1 LSILLV
7 IMAHQPS
14 PVVAHPTSRPS
25 IADLLS
31 VVVLAALLWVTAQA
45 VGALTRASTIH
56 GHAPAAQG
64 AADCTTTPAPEHTVA
79 QASPLSPVTG
89 DCAPGEAAKPG
100 H

>member
-31 VVVLAALLWVTAQA
+31 VVVLAALLWVTAQS
-45 VGALTRASTIH
+45 VGAVTRASTIH
-56 GHAPAAQG
+56 GHGA
-64 AADCTTTPAPEHTVA
+64 AADCATTPAHTVA
-79 QASPLSPVTG
+79 QASPLSAVTG
-89 DCAPGEAAKPG
+89 ECAPGEAPAA